1 MSWRHERNNSPWP
14 IVAALLILAGLV
26 FAHKAHACEPFT
38 TTGKTVPAK
47 GSEPVGVAGLGC
59 RFDTAYGMYDLSAV
73 YVAEQK
79 LYNGALR
86 DPGYPLLTINAVY
99 QPFEHKLF
107 GGTPEL
113 YWGNGFK
120 EADRCAYNGESHCN
134 RRQPLPYSF
143 HFGAGLEWSR
153 IRLQLL
159 HDSNNA
165 MDWGPEAKNRG
176 ITWLTIV
183 KRFRK

>member
-1 MSWRHERNNSPWP
+1 MRLSRWILP
-14 IVAALLILAGLV
+14 IIPALLLALPAG
-26 FAHKAHACEPFT
+26 ACEPFT
-38 TTGKTVPAK
+38 TTGKTLPGK

-59 RFDTAYGMYDLSAV
+59 RFDSAYGKYDLSAV
-73 YVAEQK
+73 YVADQK
-79 LYNGALR
+79 LYDGALT

-99 QPFEHKLF
+99 QPFKHHVF

-120 EADRCAYNGESHCN
+120 SADRCAYNGESHCN
-134 RRQPLPYSF
+134 RRQPLPFSF
-143 HFGAGLEWSR
+143 HFGAGIEWSR
-153 IRLQLL
+153 ARLQLL

-165 MDWGPEAKNRG
+165 MDYGPEAKNRG

-183 KRFRK
+183 ARIRKLEK